1 MLCGVRKAGWDP
13 ASQLQSPTSSPL
25 IVNLDFTS
33 IHLHYSIATWLQ
45 RLPKRLQAQ
54 KMMTQRPGPGPAP
67 NEYRGIKRSQQACLN
82 CRYAP
87 PSNSSHCEV
96 FKPLKNFDRC
106 MCVEAD
112 PHIGARRRS
121 ALVNAQFA
129 VSVEGSIK
137 CASGPESR
145 LIRQI
150 RKVRMKL
157 QIEI

>member
-82 CRYAP
+82 CRYATGC
-87 PSNSSHCEV
+87 SAGLE
-96 FKPLKNFDRC
+96 
-106 MCVEAD
+106 
-112 PHIGARRRS
+112 RRGGTP
-121 ALVNAQFA
+121 LVNFNPQHHLLLSLTLTSHLF
-129 VSVEGSIK
+129 I
-137 CASGPESR
+137 C
-145 LIRQI
+145 IIQ
-150 RKVRMKL
+150 L
-157 QIEI
+157 QLGYRDFPKDYRHKK